1 MKQILVLIG
10 VLMLSSLSLA
20 QAPSKPLA
28 DCFGWTLIQVDASA
42 RNTDYILS
50 ASSAFAKEKN
60 GMVQVVHSSLEDV
73 DVYEGLTPNLG
84 LLHIS
89 SSFEPNAQMKG
100 ETVYRAYFELNGV
113 KSPAIVCTKF

>member
-20 QAPSKPLA
+20 QATNEPLA
-28 DCFGWTLIQVDASA
+28 DCFGWTLIQVGANV
-42 RNTDYILS
+42 RNAEYILS
-50 ASSAFAKEKN
+50 ASSVFAGKKN
-60 GMVQVVHSSLEDV
+60 GIVQVVHSSLEDL

-84 LLHIS
+84 ILRIS

-113 KSPAIVCTKF
+113 KSPVIVCTKF